1 MEVKN
6 SFAVVAVVC
15 LFFCSSF
22 GQELNPKG
30 RNVCKAPGSS
40 GLVCCSG
47 WGQLGDECLT
57 PLCEGNFTCKENE
70 VCVRP
75 NECRCRHGYFG
86 ASCDTKCPAQ
96 FWGPDCK
103 GKCNCHPNGQC
114 DDLTGECTCNHNRW
128 GPNCENVCLC
138 QKGKCDQETGK
149 CTCHPGVWG
158 PQCNNNC
165 YCSVNSVCDAM
176 TGRCLCN
183 PGWTGRNCAI
193 QCNCNNSPCE
203 QFTGRCQC
211 RERLWGPRCER
222 YCQCVHGK
230 CNQVDG
236 SCTCTPG
243 YRGKFCREPCPAGF
257 YGQNCRNRCG
267 HCKGQQ
273 PCKVTEGRCIT
284 CDRGWNGTR
293 CDQLCS
299 KGFFGENC
307 QEVCPTCKDG
317 HHCDHIHGKC
327 SHCNPGWIGDR
338 CEVRCPNG
346 TYGENCENN
355 CSHCFNGICH
365 VATGECLCDPGFY
378 GIYCNMTCQPGQY
391 GVNCNQTCSC
401 HDKNCDP
408 VSGACYLQPNQR
420 MGVIAAGS
428 LVSFLLIVLLS
439 LLCCCCL
446 CRHKDDHNKKAK
458 RILCGRF
465 SRISTKLPRIP
476 LKRQKLPKV
485 VVAHHDLENIFN
497 CSFIEPPSVAE
508 QPSPSSWSSQESFS
522 SFESGDEGPVYCVP
536 HEESVNESKEKR
548 SPSPTTEKS
557 EAITNEEDA
566 GEYTSLKDTSLTKP
580 EGSEQPLLK
589 SSDSDGSTS
598 GSESTPA
605 ALYARIARLSKQP
618 KEDDGSGKDG
628 DGTPMPEAKRNGKPP
643 PSPGKPKPR
652 PPDPSTKPKVSWI
665 HGNTTG
671 PPQPDQQGHG
681 AIKAL
686 ALPKEKKR
694 SYSDGSAK
702 NEERQKMKERN
713 HEQQKKQE
721 GKEADAGKH
730 KPLRGKKSG
739 DEHSSP
745 SHMEHI
751 NGVVQNALKK
761 ISSFHSS
768 SSEKKTADSPKD
780 TTKEPPKSPKVLHP
794 HMNSEAA
801 TLLAAQLKEKTQSI
815 NRNEGTGLTKT
826 NGLSTPKG
834 NREKPT
840 PPQKAKRTPS
850 SGLSQQSST
859 KPLLP
864 TSSSLQKM
872 VSPITTDLGSPE
884 AKSPEKQD
892 LNGSRAGDPMLD
904 PTPKKTPI
912 KKPPRKKGKEGMLD
926 TPEIKT
932 PQQKT
937 AIMPPQAGA
946 QQAHRQ
952 QASPPAAP
960 RLQTDKHT
968 HTHTHTRA
976 RAQAHTNTKK
986 ERFILIL
993 NLFFLFIIPISRHR
1007 EVGIRAKHV
1016 FLRMIFTS

>member
-6 SFAVVAVVC
+6 SFAVVALLC
-15 LFFCSSF
+15 LSFCSTFSK
-22 GQELNPKG
+22 ELNPKG
-30 RNVCKAPGSS
+30 RNVCKESGSPGFA
-40 GLVCCSG
+40 CCSG
-47 WGQLGDECLT
+47 WGQLGAECPT
-57 PLCEGNFTCKENE
+57 PLCHGNFTCKENE

-103 GKCNCHPNGQC
+103 GKCNCYPYGQC
-114 DDLTGECTCNHNRW
+114 DDLTGECSCNHNRW
-128 GPNCENVCLC
+128 GLTCEHACTC
-138 QKGKCDQETGK
+138 QKGKCDEKTGK
-149 CTCHPGVWG
+149 CTCHPGIWG
-158 PQCNNNC
+158 PSCNNNC
-165 YCSVNSVCDAM
+165 YCSINSICNAM
-176 TGRCLCN
+176 SGQCMCS
-183 PGWTGRNCAI
+183 PGWTGRNCAT
-193 QCNCNNSPCE
+193 QCTCNNSPCD
-203 QFTGRCQC
+203 QFTSRCQC
-211 RERLWGPRCER
+211 REGLWGPRCER
-222 YCQCVHGK
+222 YCQCIHGK
-230 CNQVDG
+230 CNQGDG

-243 YRGKFCREPCPAGF
+243 FRGKFCREPCPAGF

-273 PCKVTEGRCIT
+273 PCKVTEGRCVT

-307 QEVCPTCKDG
+307 QEACPSCKDG
-317 HHCDHIHGKC
+317 HHCDPIHGKC

-365 VATGECLCDPGFY
+365 VVTGECLCDPGFY
-378 GIYCNMTCQPGQY
+378 GTYCNMTCQPGQH

-401 HDKNCDP
+401 NDKNCDP
-408 VSGACYLQPNQR
+408 VSGACYLQRNRR
-420 MGVIAAGS
+420 MGVIAAGT
-428 LVSFLLIVLLS
+428 LVSFLLVVLLS
-439 LLCCCCL
+439 LLCCCCM

-476 LKRQKLPKV
+476 LRRQKLPKV
-485 VVAHHDLENIFN
+485 VVAHRDPENTFN

-522 SFESGDEGPVYCVP
+522 SYESRDRDEGPVYCYP
-536 HEESVNESKEKR
+536 HEGSLNGSKEKG
-548 SPSPTTEKS
+548 SPVPATEKPES
-557 EAITNEEDA
+557 VPNEDDA
-566 GEYTSLKDTSLTKP
+566 GEYTSLKDTSVTRA
-580 EGSEQPLLK
+580 EGSEQP
-589 SSDSDGSTS
+589 DSEGSTS
-598 GSESTPA
+598 GSESNAA
-605 ALYARIARLSKQP
+605 ALYARIARLSKQS
-618 KEDDGSGKDG
+618 KEDDGGGGKDG
-628 DGTPMPEAKRNGKPP
+628 EGAPTPEAKRNGKLP
-643 PSPGKPKPR
+643 PSPGKTKPR

-671 PPQPDQQGHG
+671 SPQPEHQGPG
-681 AIKAL
+681 GSKAP
-686 ALPKEKKR
+686 AGPKEKKR
-694 SYSDGSAK
+694 SASNGSAK
-702 NEERQKMKERN
+702 SEEQQKMKERSR
-713 HEQQKKQE
+713 EQQQKKQE
-721 GKEADAGKH
+721 GKEAEVNGSPGKH
-730 KPLRGKKSG
+730 KPLRGKRSG
-739 DEHSSP
+739 DEQGSP

-751 NGVVQNALKK
+751 NGVVHNAFKK
-761 ISSFHSS
+761 LSGFHSS
-768 SSEKKTADSPKD
+768 SSEKKVAESPKE
-780 TTKEPPKSPKVLHP
+780 TPKEPPKNPNVIPP

-840 PPQKAKRTPS
+840 PPQKAKRNPS
-850 SGLSQQSST
+850 GGLSQQGST

-872 VSPITTDLGSPE
+872 VAPVATDLGTPE

-892 LNGSRAGDPMLD
+892 LNGSRAGDPMSD
-904 PTPKKTPI
+904 PTPKKTPM
-912 KKPPRKKGKEGMLD
+912 KKPPRKKGKEGTLD
-926 TPEIKT
+926 TSESKT

-937 AIMPPQAGA
+937 AMMPPQVV
-946 QQAHRQ
+946 
-952 QASPPAAP
+952 
-960 RLQTDKHT
+960 K
-968 HTHTHTRA
+968 
-976 RAQAHTNTKK
+976 
-986 ERFILIL
+986 
-993 NLFFLFIIPISRHR
+993 
-1007 EVGIRAKHV
+1007 
-1016 FLRMIFTS
+1016 

>member
-1 MEVKN
+1 MDVKN
-6 SFAVVAVVC
+6 YLAVVAVVC
-15 LFFCSSF
+15 LYVCSTFS
-22 GQELNPKG
+22 QELNPKG
-30 RNVCKAPGSS
+30 KNVCKTQGSS
-40 GLVCCSG
+40 GVVCCTG
-47 WGQLGDECLT
+47 WGQLGDECPT

-70 VCVRP
+70 ICVRP

-103 GKCNCHPNGQC
+103 GKCHCYPNGQC

-128 GPNCENVCLC
+128 GPNCEHACLC
-138 QKGKCDQETGK
+138 QKGKCDQDTGK
-149 CTCHPGVWG
+149 CTCHPGAWG
-158 PQCNNNC
+158 LQCNNNC
-165 YCSVNSVCDAM
+165 YCSINSVCDSM
-176 TGRCLCN
+176 TGRCICN
-183 PGWTGRNCAI
+183 PGWMGRNCAA

-222 YCQCVHGK
+222 YCQCIHGK
-230 CNQVDG
+230 CNPADG

-299 KGFFGENC
+299 KGFFGDNC

-317 HHCDHIHGKC
+317 HHCDPMTGKC

-355 CSHCFNGICH
+355 CSHCYNGMCH
-365 VATGECLCDPGFY
+365 IVTGECLCDAGFY
-378 GIYCNMTCQPGQY
+378 GTYCNMTCKPGQY

-401 HDKNCDP
+401 HTKNCDP

-420 MGVIAAGS
+420 MGVIAAGT
-428 LVSFLLIVLLS
+428 LVGFLLIVLLS
-439 LLCCCCL
+439 VLCCCCL
-446 CRHKDDHNKKAK
+446 CQHKDDHNKKAK

-465 SRISTKLPRIP
+465 NRISTKLPRIP
-476 LKRQKLPKV
+476 LRRQKLPKV
-485 VVAHHDLENIFN
+485 VVAHHDPENTFN
-497 CSFIEPPSVAE
+497 CSFIEPPSSGAAE
-508 QPSPSSWSSQESFS
+508 QNSPSSWSSQESFS

-536 HEESVNESKEKR
+536 HEDSVNESKEKR
-548 SPSPTTEKS
+548 SPSPRTEKPPVD
-557 EAITNEEDA
+557 NEEDA
-566 GEYTSLKDTSLTKP
+566 GEYTSLKDTSITKP
-580 EGSEQPLLK
+580 EGHEQQPLK
-589 SSDSDGSTS
+589 ACESSEGSTS
-598 GSESTPA
+598 GSESTA
-605 ALYARIARLSKQP
+605 TVLYARIARGSKQS
-618 KEDDGSGKDG
+618 KDDEGSGKDV
-628 DGTPMPEAKRNGKPP
+628 DNTLTPEAKRNGKPP

-671 PPQPDQQGHG
+671 SPQPDEQGQR
-681 AIKAL
+681 KSL
-686 ALPKEKKR
+686 SVPKEKKGR
-694 SYSDGSAK
+694 SSSDGSSK
-702 NEERQKMKERN
+702 SEERQKMKEKHR
-713 HEQQKKQE
+713 EQKKAE
-721 GKEADAGKH
+721 AKEVDANGSPSKH

-739 DEHSSP
+739 DESSSP
-745 SHMEHI
+745 SHIEHI

-761 ISSFHSS
+761 ISYFHIS
-768 SSEKKTADSPKD
+768 SSEKKSAEIQKETP
-780 TTKEPPKSPKVLHP
+780 KEPPKVLHP

-815 NRNEGTGLTKT
+815 NRNEGTGLSKT

-834 NREKPT
+834 TREKPT
-840 PPQKAKRTPS
+840 PPQKAKRTS
-850 SGLSQQSST
+850 STGSGQQGAT

-864 TSSSLQKM
+864 TTSSLQKM
-872 VSPITTDLGSPE
+872 VAPITADSETLEP
-884 AKSPEKQD
+884 KSPEKQD
-892 LNGSRAGDPMLD
+892 LNGSKAGDSTSD
-904 PTPKKTPI
+904 STPKKTPI
-912 KKPPRKKGKEGMLD
+912 KKPPRKKGKDGTLE
-926 TPEIKT
+926 TSEAKT

-937 AIMPPQAGA
+937 AIMPPQIV
-946 QQAHRQ
+946 
-952 QASPPAAP
+952 
-960 RLQTDKHT
+960 K
-968 HTHTHTRA
+968 
-976 RAQAHTNTKK
+976 
-986 ERFILIL
+986 
-993 NLFFLFIIPISRHR
+993 
-1007 EVGIRAKHV
+1007 
-1016 FLRMIFTS
+1016 

>member
-6 SFAVVAVVC
+6 SFAVAAVACLLVC
-15 LFFCSSF
+15 ATFS
-22 GQELNPKG
+22 QELNPKG
-30 RNVCKAPGSS
+30 RNVCKAPGSP
-40 GLVCCSG
+40 GGPVCCGG
-47 WGQLGDECLT
+47 WGPLGDECLT

-75 NECRCRHGYFG
+75 GECRCRHGYFG

-103 GKCNCHPNGQC
+103 GKCVCYPNGQC
-114 DDLTGECTCNHNRW
+114 DDLTGECSCNHNRW
-128 GPNCENVCLC
+128 GHNCEYPCMC

-149 CTCHPGVWG
+149 CTCHPGIWG
-158 PQCNNNC
+158 PLCNNNC
-165 YCSVNSVCDAM
+165 YCSINSVCNAK
-176 TGRCLCN
+176 TGRCMCN

-193 QCNCNNSPCE
+193 QCNCNNSPCD

-211 RERLWGPRCER
+211 REGLWGPRCER
-222 YCQCVHGK
+222 YCQCIQGK
-230 CNQVDG
+230 CNHGDG

-299 KGFFGENC
+299 KGFFGEGC
-307 QEVCPTCKDG
+307 QEACPACRDG
-317 HHCDHIHGKC
+317 HHCDPIRGKC

-355 CSHCFNGICH
+355 CSHCFNGICD
-365 VATGECLCDPGFY
+365 VVTGECLCDPGFY
-378 GIYCNMTCQPGQY
+378 GTYCNMTCQPGQY

-401 HDKNCDP
+401 NDKNCDP

-420 MGVIAAGS
+420 MGVIAAGT

-476 LKRQKLPKV
+476 LRRQKLPKV
-485 VVAHHDLENIFN
+485 V
-497 CSFIEPPSVAE
+497 
-508 QPSPSSWSSQESFS
+508 ESL
-522 SFESGDEGPVYCVP
+522 
-536 HEESVNESKEKR
+536 NESKEKG
-548 SPSPTTEKS
+548 SPNPAPEKP
-557 EAITNEEDA
+557 EAVPNEDDA
-566 GEYTSLKDTSLTKP
+566 GEYTSLKDTSVTKP
-580 EGSEQPLLK
+580 EGGEQPFLK
-589 SSDSDGSTS
+589 SSDSEGSTS
-598 GSESTPA
+598 GSEPTTA
-605 ALYARIARLSKQP
+605 ALYARIARLSKQS
-618 KEDDGSGKDG
+618 KEDDGGGKDG
-628 DGTPMPEAKRNGKPP
+628 DGAPTPEAKRNGKPP

-671 PPQPDQQGHG
+671 SPQPENQGHG
-681 AIKAL
+681 GLKAL
-686 ALPKEKKR
+686 AVQKENKR
-694 SYSDGSAK
+694 SSSDGSVK
-702 NEERQKMKERN
+702 SEERHKMKERSR
-713 HEQQKKQE
+713 EQQKKQE
-721 GKEADAGKH
+721 GKEADANGSPGRH

-739 DEHSSP
+739 DEQSSP

-751 NGVVQNALKK
+751 NGVVHNALKK

-768 SSEKKTADSPKD
+768 SSEKKGAESPKE
-780 TTKEPPKSPKVLHP
+780 TRKEPPKSPKVIHP

-840 PPQKAKRTPS
+840 PPQKAKRNPS
-850 SGLSQQSST
+850 SGFSQQSSPKT
-859 KPLLP
+859 LLP
-864 TSSSLQKM
+864 TSSSLHKM
-872 VSPITTDLGSPE
+872 VTPGANDLGTPE

-892 LNGSRAGDPMLD
+892 LNGSRPGDPMFD
-904 PTPKKTPI
+904 PTPKKTPM
-912 KKPPRKKGKEGMLD
+912 KKPPRKKGKEGTLD
-926 TPEIKT
+926 TSESKT
-932 PQQKT
+932 PQHKT
-937 AIMPPQAGA
+937 AIMPPQVV
-946 QQAHRQ
+946 
-952 QASPPAAP
+952 
-960 RLQTDKHT
+960 K
-968 HTHTHTRA
+968 
-976 RAQAHTNTKK
+976 
-986 ERFILIL
+986 
-993 NLFFLFIIPISRHR
+993 
-1007 EVGIRAKHV
+1007 
-1016 FLRMIFTS
+1016 

>member
-6 SFAVVAVVC
+6 AVAPAAVVC
-15 LFFCSSF
+15 LFFCSVLS
-22 GQELNPKG
+22 QNLNPKG
-30 RNVCKAPGSS
+30 RNVCKAPGSP

-86 ASCDTKCPAQ
+86 ASCDTKCPTQ

-103 GKCNCHPNGQC
+103 GKCNCYPNGQC
-114 DDLTGECTCNHNRW
+114 DDLTGKCTCNHNRW
-128 GPNCENVCLC
+128 GANCENVCLC
-138 QKGKCDQETGK
+138 QKGKCDQEKGK
-149 CTCHPGVWG
+149 CTCHPGIWG
-158 PQCNNNC
+158 PQCTNNC
-165 YCSVNSVCDAM
+165 YCSINSVCDVM
-176 TGRCLCN
+176 TGRCLCH
-183 PGWTGRNCAI
+183 PGWMGRNCATP
-193 QCNCNNSPCE
+193 CNCNSSPCD

-211 RERLWGPRCER
+211 RDRMWGQRCER

-230 CNQVDG
+230 CNQNDG
-236 SCTCTPG
+236 SCTCSPG

-257 YGQNCRNRCG
+257 YGQSCKNRCG

-317 HHCDHIHGKC
+317 HHCDAIYGKC

-365 VATGECLCDPGFY
+365 VVTGECLCDPGFY
-378 GIYCNMTCQPGQY
+378 GIYCNMTCPPGQY
-391 GVNCNQTCSC
+391 GVNCNRSC
-401 HDKNCDP
+401 WCHHKNCDP

-428 LVSFLLIVLLS
+428 LVSFLLVALLA

-446 CRHKDDHNKKAK
+446 CRPKDDHNEKAK

-485 VVAHHDLENIFN
+485 VVAHHDPENTFN

-508 QPSPSSWSSQESFS
+508 QPSPSSWSSSQESFS

-536 HEESVNESKEKR
+536 HEESTYDGKEKQ
-548 SPSPTTEKS
+548 SPSPSTE
-557 EAITNEEDA
+557 EAKDDPDVEDE
-566 GEYTSLKDTSLTKP
+566 GEYTSLKETSITKP
-580 EGSEQPLLK
+580 DASEQPLLK
-589 SSDSDGSTS
+589 SFDSEGSNS
-598 GSESTPA
+598 GSECAVLYSHIARPSKQVKEEDSGSKNRESTP
-605 ALYARIARLSKQP
+605 
-618 KEDDGSGKDG
+618 
-628 DGTPMPEAKRNGKPP
+628 TPEAKRNGKPP

-671 PPQPDQQGHG
+671 SPQTKQQEGS
-681 AIKAL
+681 KL
-686 ALPKEKKR
+686 FVLSKEKHR
-694 SYSDGSAK
+694 SISDGSAK
-702 NEERQKMKERN
+702 NED
-713 HEQQKKQE
+713 QQKQKGQDQEQKQE
-721 GKEADAGKH
+721 GKGTDANGSTGKH
-730 KPLRGKKSG
+730 KPLRSRKSG
-739 DEHSSP
+739 DEYSSP

-768 SSEKKTADSPKD
+768 SPEKKNADNPKQNL
-780 TTKEPPKSPKVLHP
+780 KEPPKSPKLIHP

-801 TLLAAQLKEKTQSI
+801 ALVAAQLKEKTQSI

-826 NGLSTPKG
+826 NGLSPKG
-834 NREKPT
+834 SQEKPK
-840 PPQKAKRTPS
+840 PPQKAKRNAS
-850 SGLSQQSST
+850 GGLSQQGST

-864 TSSSLQKM
+864 TSTSLQKM
-872 VSPITTDLGSPE
+872 VTNNCGTPE
-884 AKSPEKQD
+884 ATSPEKQD
-892 LNGSRAGDPMLD
+892 SQGDLLD

-912 KKPPRKKGKEGMLD
+912 KKPPRKKGKEGTMEK
-926 TPEIKT
+926 PESKT
-932 PQQKT
+932 PQPKT
-937 AIMPPQAGA
+937 AIMPPQVV
-946 QQAHRQ
+946 
-952 QASPPAAP
+952 
-960 RLQTDKHT
+960 K
-968 HTHTHTRA
+968 
-976 RAQAHTNTKK
+976 
-986 ERFILIL
+986 
-993 NLFFLFIIPISRHR
+993 
-1007 EVGIRAKHV
+1007 
-1016 FLRMIFTS
+1016 

>member
-6 SFAVVAVVC
+6 CFAAVVALVC

-22 GQELNPKG
+22 SQELNPKG

-40 GLVCCSG
+40 GVVCCSG
-47 WGQLGDECLT
+47 WAQLGDECLT

-103 GKCNCHPNGQC
+103 GKCNCYPNGQC
-114 DDLTGECTCNHNRW
+114 DDLTGACTCNHNRW
-128 GPNCENVCLC
+128 GPNCENACMC

-165 YCSVNSVCDAM
+165 YCSINSICDAM
-176 TGRCLCN
+176 TGRCQCS

-193 QCNCNNSPCE
+193 QCNCNSSPCD

-230 CNQVDG
+230 CNQADG

-299 KGFFGENC
+299 KGFFGDNC
-307 QEVCPTCKDG
+307 QEVCPTCRDG
-317 HHCDHIHGKC
+317 HHCDPIHGKC

-365 VATGECLCDPGFY
+365 VVTGECLCDPGFY
-378 GIYCNMTCQPGQY
+378 GTYCNMTCQPGQY

-401 HDKNCDP
+401 HDKDCDP

-420 MGVIAAGS
+420 MGVIAAGT

-476 LKRQKLPKV
+476 LRRQKLPKV
-485 VVAHHDLENIFN
+485 VVAHHDPENTFN

-536 HEESVNESKEKR
+536 HEESVNESKEKC
-548 SPSPTTEKS
+548 SPSPAAERP
-557 EAITNEEDA
+557 EAVPNEEDA
-566 GEYTSLKDTSLTKP
+566 GEYTSLKDTSITKA
-580 EGSEQPLLK
+580 EGSEQPLIK
-589 SSDSDGSTS
+589 SSDSEGSTS
-598 GSESTPA
+598 GSESTTA
-605 ALYARIARLSKQP
+605 ALYARIARLSKS

-628 DGTPMPEAKRNGKPP
+628 EGAPTPDTKRNGKPP

-652 PPDPSTKPKVSWI
+652 PPDPSTKPKISWI
-665 HGNTTG
+665 HGNATG
-671 PPQPDQQGHG
+671 TPQPEQQGQG
-681 AIKAL
+681 GMKVL
-686 ALPKEKKR
+686 AVPKEKKR
-694 SYSDGSAK
+694 SSSDGSAK
-702 NEERQKMKERN
+702 SEERQKMKERN
-713 HEQQKKQE
+713 REQQKKQE
-721 GKEADAGKH
+721 GKEADANGSPSKH

-761 ISSFHSS
+761 ISNFHSS
-768 SSEKKTADSPKD
+768 SSEKKSSDSPKE
-780 TTKEPPKSPKVLHP
+780 TPKEPPKSPKLIHP

-840 PPQKAKRTPS
+840 PPQKAKRNPS
-850 SGLSQQSST
+850 SGLCQQGST

-872 VSPITTDLGSPE
+872 VAPVTTDLGTPE

-892 LNGSRAGDPMLD
+892 LNGSRSGDPALD

-912 KKPPRKKGKEGMLD
+912 KKPPRKKGKEGTLE
-926 TPEIKT
+926 TPESKT

-937 AIMPPQAGA
+937 AIMPPQVV
-946 QQAHRQ
+946 
-952 QASPPAAP
+952 
-960 RLQTDKHT
+960 K
-968 HTHTHTRA
+968 
-976 RAQAHTNTKK
+976 
-986 ERFILIL
+986 
-993 NLFFLFIIPISRHR
+993 
-1007 EVGIRAKHV
+1007 
-1016 FLRMIFTS
+1016 

>member
-6 SFAVVAVVC
+6 SFTFLALVC
-15 LFFCSSF
+15 LFFCSGFS
-22 GQELNPKG
+22 QELNSKG
-30 RNVCKAPGSS
+30 RNVCKVPGSS
-40 GLVCCSG
+40 TPVCCSG
-47 WGQLGDECLT
+47 WGQLGTECLT
-57 PLCEGNFTCKENE
+57 PLCEGNFTCKDNE

-86 ASCDTKCPAQ
+86 ASCNTKCPAEY
-96 FWGPDCK
+96 WGPDCK
-103 GKCNCHPNGQC
+103 GECHCYPNGQC

-128 GPNCENVCLC
+128 GPKCENVCLC

-149 CTCHPGVWG
+149 CTCYPGFWG

-165 YCSVNSVCDAM
+165 YCSINSVCDVM

-183 PGWTGRNCAI
+183 PGWTGRNCAL
-193 QCNCNNSPCE
+193 QCNCNNSPCD
-203 QFTGRCQC
+203 QFSGRCQC

-222 YCQCVHGK
+222 NCQCVYGK
-230 CNQVDG
+230 CNQADG
-236 SCTCTPG
+236 SCTCLPG

-257 YGQNCRNRCG
+257 YGQNCRIRCG

-273 PCKVTEGRCIT
+273 PCKVTGGSCNT
-284 CDRGWNGTR
+284 CERGWNGTR
-293 CDQLCS
+293 CDQLCA

-317 HHCDHIHGKC
+317 HHCEPIYGKC

-365 VATGECLCDPGFY
+365 VVTGECLCDPGFY
-378 GIYCNMTCQPGQY
+378 GTYCNMTCPTGQY
-391 GVNCNQTCSC
+391 GINCNQTCSC
-401 HDKNCDP
+401 HDKNCDR
-408 VSGACYLQPNQR
+408 VSGACHLR
-420 MGVIAAGS
+420 
-428 LVSFLLIVLLS
+428 
-439 LLCCCCL
+439 
-446 CRHKDDHNKKAK
+446 KKIFIFTSK

-476 LKRQKLPKV
+476 LRRQKLPKV
-485 VVAHHDLENIFN
+485 VVAHHDPENTFN

-508 QPSPSSWSSQESFS
+508 QHSPSSWSSQGSFS

-536 HEESVNESKEKR
+536 HEESMNDKR
-548 SPSPTTEKS
+548 SPSPAAEKP
-557 EAITNEEDA
+557 EAVPDEDDA
-566 GEYTSLKDTSLTKP
+566 GEYTSLKDTSVTKT
-580 EGSEQPLLK
+580 EGSEPQY
-589 SSDSDGSTS
+589 
-598 GSESTPA
+598 
-605 ALYARIARLSKQP
+605 ALVARLSKQS
-618 KEDDGSGKDG
+618 KEDENNGKDR
-628 DGTPMPEAKRNGKPP
+628 DGTPILEAKRNGKPP

-671 PPQPDQQGHG
+671 SPQPEQQGG
-681 AIKAL
+681 IKAL
-686 ALPKEKKR
+686 AVSKEKKR
-694 SYSDGSAK
+694 SSSDGSSK
-702 NEERQKMKERN
+702 SEEWQRIKEKHHDRQKI
-713 HEQQKKQE
+713 QE
-721 GKEADAGKH
+721 GQEANASGSPKKH

-761 ISSFHSS
+761 ISNFHSS
-768 SSEKKTADSPKD
+768 SPEKKSVDSSKQTP
-780 TTKEPPKSPKVLHP
+780 KEPPKSPKVIHP

-826 NGLSTPKG
+826 NGLSTPRA

-840 PPQKAKRTPS
+840 PPQKAKRTGS
-850 SGLSQQSST
+850 TGLSQIEQGST
-859 KPLLP
+859 KPQLP

-872 VSPITTDLGSPE
+872 VAPVKTNLGTPE

-892 LNGSRAGDPMLD
+892 LNGSRTGDPLD

-912 KKPPRKKGKEGMLD
+912 KKPPRKKGKEGTLD
-926 TPEIKT
+926 TSESKT

-937 AIMPPQAGA
+937 AIMPPQVV
-946 QQAHRQ
+946 
-952 QASPPAAP
+952 
-960 RLQTDKHT
+960 K
-968 HTHTHTRA
+968 
-976 RAQAHTNTKK
+976 
-986 ERFILIL
+986 
-993 NLFFLFIIPISRHR
+993 
-1007 EVGIRAKHV
+1007 
-1016 FLRMIFTS
+1016 